1 MSEIREPVT
10 HNLKIWSEHYSAV
23 CAGVKRAEL
32 RKNDRD
38 YRAGDTL
45 DLCEWDKDDESFT
58 GEFISV
64 TVTHVADVG
73 EWMPGYVL
81 LSIERTLRERAEP
94 DGYRKLFTCSSCGA
108 EGLDEPL
115 ESRCHCNG
123 DGARWIEGRLYTAPP
138 ATVVSKIDRKA
149 ICNKAHW
156 LCARSPGAT
165 FYNAAEFALDEV
177 MELLAPPAPV
187 VADAAT
193 AIRACLEE
201 FPESV
206 HDIVEECAAIAE
218 NACRAAMLQPVSRP
232 YKLQVSPQDESK
244 PTKN

>member
-1 MSEIREPVT
+1 M
-10 HNLKIWSEHYSAV
+10 
-23 CAGVKRAEL
+23 
-32 RKNDRD
+32 
-38 YRAGDTL
+38 
-45 DLCEWDKDDESFT
+45 
-58 GEFISV
+58 
-64 TVTHVADVG
+64 
-73 EWMPGYVL
+73 

-177 MELLAPPAPV
+177 MELLAPPASV
-187 VADAAT
+187 VA
-193 AIRACLEE
+193 E
-201 FPESV
+201 
-206 HDIVEECAAIAE
+206 
-218 NACRAAMLQPVSRP
+218 PVSQP
-232 YKLQVSPQDESK
+232 YKLPEGWIACSEQMPENGGLYLCYVQDEYEFDISYFCFEYLAAHK
-244 PTKN
+244 KFDSAGLNITHWMPLPAAPGKN

>member
-156 LCARSPGAT
+156 LCARSPG
-165 FYNAAEFALDEV
+165 
-177 MELLAPPAPV
+177 
-187 VADAAT
+187 
-193 AIRACLEE
+193 
-201 FPESV
+201 
-206 HDIVEECAAIAE
+206 
-218 NACRAAMLQPVSRP
+218 
-232 YKLQVSPQDESK
+232 
-244 PTKN
+244 

>member
-1 MSEIREPVT
+1 MSEI
-10 HNLKIWSEHYSAV
+10 SEEIKQKAAEMEVENDLITIPRGLLGAALAV
-23 CAGVKRAEL
+23 IKRPDFNSDNVIEL
-32 RKNDRD
+32 LRYYAYTKK
-38 YRAGDTL
+38 A
-45 DLCEWDKDDESFT
+45 
-58 GEFISV
+58 
-64 TVTHVADVG
+64 
-73 EWMPGYVL
+73 PGA
-81 LSIERTLRERAEP
+81 LRERAEP

-187 VADAAT
+187 VT
-193 AIRACLEE
+193 AETFDEWSRRCEIQLTLCRPE
-201 FPESV
+201 FREV
-206 HDIVEECAAIAE
+206 AE
-218 NACRAAMLQPVSRP
+218 ITWNACRAAMLAAPG
-232 YKLQVSPQDESK
+232 
-244 PTKN
+244 KN

>member
-1 MSEIREPVT
+1 MSEIRETVT
-10 HNLKIWSEHYSAV
+10 HNLKILPEHYSAV

-138 ATVVSKIDRKA
+138 A
-149 ICNKAHW
+149 
-156 LCARSPGAT
+156 
-165 FYNAAEFALDEV
+165 
-177 MELLAPPAPV
+177 PV
-187 VADAAT
+187 VTDAAT

-218 NACRAAMLQPVSRP
+218 NALPRRHASTCKSA
-232 YKLQVSPQDESK
+232 LQVAGK
-244 PTKN
+244 PPR